1 MLRVN
6 GETVD
11 PDLVDEAFL
20 RLKAEAEMLSELS
33 CCERDDEFRT
43 QAEEEVI
50 DGILLAQEAER
61 RIPEP
66 PAAEIRTAFE
76 ATLREW
82 REHGASWDLL
92 DARREFLRGE
102 TISRLRME
110 KFTADLWAE
119 LADPSEAELRAW
131 YDDHAAR
138 FRQPP
143 AALVRHL
150 VRFPQAADPWD
161 DYAAMLELRR
171 RALDGEDFASL
182 AAAHTQKPDGGI
194 ELGWIEQQRILNPFE
209 AMLFSLRQGEIGPV
223 FFYEQALHLVQ
234 AVEVRP
240 AATRPFAEVSDEL
253 RAELVQARRRA
264 AFKELAA
271 RLRRDARIEHEP
283 PRLSDRR

>member
-11 PDLVDEAFL
+11 PDLVDEAFM

-43 QAEEEVI
+43 RAEEEVI

-61 RIPEP
+61 RVPEP
-66 PAAEIRTAFE
+66 PAAEVRAAFE
-76 ATLREW
+76 ETLREW
-82 REHGASWDLL
+82 RGHGASWDLL
-92 DARREFLRGE
+92 DARREVLRGE

-110 KFTADLWAE
+110 KFTRDLWAGLPE
-119 LADPSEAELRAW
+119 PTEAELRAS
-131 YDDHAAR
+131 HGEQAAR
-138 FRQPP
+138 FRRPP
-143 AALVRHL
+143 AARVLHL

-161 DYAAMLELRR
+161 DYATMLELRF
-171 RALDGEDFASL
+171 RALDGGDFAAL
-182 AAAHTQKPDGGI
+182 AKAHTQKADGAT

-209 AMLFSLRQGEIGPV
+209 AMLFSLREGEVGPV

-240 AATRPFAEVSDEL
+240 AATRPFDEVAGEL
-253 RAELVQARRRA
+253 RAELAQARR
-264 AFKELAA
+264 LAA
-271 RLRRDARIEHEP
+271 LKDLAGRLRQGAVIE
-283 PRLSDRR
+283 R